1 MIGIYLDASQKIGT
15 GHLQRCLQIY
25 KSYLP
30 KKVFFLTRSLF
41 LKNLFSKKKLP
52 YYFVTNEKR
61 LNEFLTSKKI
71 KVIIFDIVKFDSF
84 LSKSF
89 FKGKEIKK
97 VFRVLIAN
105 TLNMKVK
112 PDLVIFPVV
121 TKFRSKSNKIFVGE
135 KYAVLPK
142 LPKKRKIKNINNI
155 MISMGGSDPRKI
167 TLKTLKI
174 LKESNLLINLN
185 IVIGS
190 LSKIKDTEI
199 KKILSGKKIRFS
211 IFRSQKNLKKI
222 MLDSDLLITNS
233 GITKFEASLMRLPS
247 IIIANDKETENN
259 QVAFAQKKT
268 SIYLGYFKSEKIKK
282 LNKVIKTLKN
292 NINKILIMQE
302 NCKKFLD
309 HRGAFR
315 IRQIIDKNFKKK

>member
-1 MIGIYLDASQKIGT
+1 MIGIYLDASKKIGT

-30 KKVFFLTRSLF
+30 KKVFFLTRSHF

-71 KVIIFDIVKFDSF
+71 KVIIFDIVKFDLF
-84 LSKSF
+84 LSKAF

-97 VFRVLIAN
+97 IFRVMIAN
-105 TLNMKVK
+105 TLTMKVK

-167 TLKTLKI
+167 TLKTLEI

-190 LSKIKDTEI
+190 LSKIKDIEI
-199 KKILSGKKIRFS
+199 KKILSGKKIKFS
-211 IFRSQKNLKKI
+211 IFRNQKNLKKI
-222 MLDSDLLITNS
+222 MLNSDLLITNS

-302 NCKKFLD
+302 NCKNFLD